1 MYTVGQKVTYLNM
14 NSLPFPNDEFADK
27 EAATI
32 LTVPSKNRINSVQ
45 RYNITL
51 NSTGGV
57 KRNIPETL
65 LRGGRRKTR
74 RARKTRK
81 LRK

>member
-1 MYTVGQKVTYLNM
+1 M
-14 NSLPFPNDEFADK
+14 NSLPFPNDEFANK

-32 LTVPSKNRINSVQ
+32 LSVPLRNRINLVQ

-74 RARKTRK
+74 KARKTRK
-81 LRK
+81 VRK

>member
-1 MYTVGQKVTYLNM
+1 MYTVGQKVIYLNT
-14 NSLPFPNDEFADK
+14 NSLPFPNEDFADK
-27 EAATI
+27 EIATI
-32 LTVPSKNRINSVQ
+32 LNVPLKNKNSSIQ
-45 RYNITL
+45 RYNIKL
-51 NSTGGV
+51 NSTGSV

-74 RARKTRK
+74 KHRKTRK